1 VICTTENVFGKE
13 GGAQLAVPCMPAW
26 TVTVRG
32 DHWIEETADYSDPQ
46 CGGWSIPHTFAN

>member
-1 VICTTENVFGKE
+1 LICASENVSGRDRA
-13 GGAQLAVPCMPAW
+13 AQLAVPCMPAW
-26 TVTVRG
+26 TVMVRG